1 MSRATAQAYEAIRER
16 ILSGALAPGAQLK
29 EEELA
34 LLCGV
39 SRTPVR
45 EALRRLEAE
54 MLVRRTDSQRTY
66 VAEWSLDDV
75 DEIFVLRGMLEGHAA
90 ARAARRITPAQLA
103 ELNAINDAIGA
114 AIRGPVVDVQGFL
127 GQNAAFHAVILDAAG
142 SARLTAML
150 GGLIEQPIV
159 RQTALRYSAA
169 ELSRSHAE
177 HAELIAALAKR
188 DSDWARAVM
197 TGHIR
202 RAFHTYAE
210 SWRAPSRDAVE
221 SSSQQA
227 A

>member
-1 MSRATAQAYEAIRER
+1 MSRATAQAYENIRER
-16 ILSGALAPGAQLK
+16 ILTGTLAPGAKLK

-75 DEIFVLRGMLEGHAA
+75 DEVFVLRGMLEGHAA
-90 ARAARRITPAQLA
+90 ARAARRITADQLA
-103 ELNAINDAIGA
+103 RLHHINDAIGA
-114 AIRGPVVDVQGFL
+114 AIRGPVADVQAFL
-127 GQNAAFHAVILDAAG
+127 AQNAAFHAVILDAAG
-142 SARLTAML
+142 SARLSAML

-159 RQTALRYSAA
+159 RQTALRYSIA

-177 HAELIAALAKR
+177 HGELIAALEKR

-210 SWRAPSRDAVE
+210 SWRAPARPGPE
-221 SSSQQA
+221 SASQQA

>member
-1 MSRATAQAYEAIRER
+1 MSRATVQAYEAIRER

-45 EALRRLEAE
+45 EALRRLEAD

-66 VAEWSLDDV
+66 VAEWTLDDV
-75 DEIFVLRGMLEGHAA
+75 EEIFVLRSMLEAHAA
-90 ARAARRITPAQLA
+90 ARAARRITAAQLA
-103 ELNAINDAIGA
+103 ELVRVNEALGA
-114 AIRGPVVDVQGFL
+114 ATRGAAADIPAFL
-127 GQNAAFHAVILDAAG
+127 AANAAFHAVILDAAG
-142 SARLTAML
+142 SARLTAIL

-159 RQTALRYSAA
+159 RQTALRYTTA
-169 ELSRSHAE
+169 ELSRSHDE
-177 HAELIAALAKR
+177 HRELIAALEKR
-188 DSDWARAVM
+188 DPDWARAVM

-210 SWRAPSRDAVE
+210 SWRAPSRADPDSA
-221 SSSQQA
+221 SQRA

>member
-54 MLVRRTDSQRTY
+54 LLVRRSDSQRTY

-75 DEIFVLRGMLEGHAA
+75 DEIFVLRAMLEGHAA
-90 ARAARRITPAQLA
+90 ARAARRITPAQIV
-103 ELNAINDAIGA
+103 ELRSINEAITA
-114 AIRGPVVDVQGFL
+114 AIRGPAVDVQAFL
-127 GQNAAFHAVILDAAG
+127 AGNATFHAVILDAAG

-159 RQTALRYSAA
+159 RQTALRYSSA
-169 ELSRSHAE
+169 ELSRSQAE
-177 HAELIAALAKR
+177 HAELIAALEKR

-202 RAFHTYAE
+202 RAFHTYTE
-210 SWRAPSRDAVE
+210 SWRAPGRQAPE
-221 SSSQQA
+221 SASQQA